1 MKAVE
6 IARKLNR
13 LLVKRARLD
22 ATIARLNKK
31 LKNKRSGK
39 AYQRTD

>member
-13 LLVKRARLD
+13 DASMVSRLCGTYEAD
-22 ATIARLNKK
+22 RDVMTEKQIAEVIDK
-31 LKNKRSGK
+31 
-39 AYQRTD
+39 

>member
-13 LLVKRARLD
+13 LLVKRAMVASSL
-22 ATIARLNKK
+22 ARLNKK

-39 AYQRTD
+39 VYQRTD